1 MDDGGHLV
9 EGRVGVNPDPR
20 SERDEVGPEDGFV
33 AEFFEASTAADCCR
47 GNGMLRA
54 QARLERIAGR
64 RTVGALDRQRMKSQA
79 YRVRASDLTAVL
91 EAGIEQR
98 MQHDAAR
105 LWLEN
110 DVQHFPV
117 LAKAVG

>member
-33 AEFFEASTAADCCR
+33 AEFFEASTAADYCR
-47 GNGMLRA
+47 SNGMLRA

-64 RTVGALDRQRMKSQA
+64 RSVGALDRQRMKSQA
-79 YRVRASDLTAVL
+79 HLVRAAIYAVL
-91 EAGIEQR
+91 ERKHRAA
-98 MQHDAAR
+98 HAAR
-105 LWLEN
+105 RRT
-110 DVQHFPV
+110 DM
-117 LAKAVG
+117 A